1 MLRTIRAFLWMRW
14 RVSRNAFKTRQRD
27 SLEQI
32 SRALGA
38 LAPIFLLLMLV
49 PTVLAL
55 SGGGLFLGWKMGQAG
70 TAMIWES
77 VAFLGLRVGL
87 ALGTL
92 TVLIAP
98 MVRSSRGTGS
108 ETTRLLLLPIR
119 RGVLH
124 ASEVVA
130 ALSDPW
136 LGVMFPALILFPLGI
151 VIGGSILG
159 GALSLVAALLFVT
172 ILMLAV
178 SLASFFIALIFRKRK
193 RAERFTAVLIVLLSM
208 SGLIFGFVGDRWED
222 NIEAK
227 KDPPRSGT
235 EGAEDTAAQEPNLLV
250 SQHVDR
256 KLPAAAGLLPS
267 EAFARVVDAGIEGR
281 GAETGLQ
288 FVVLLSWT
296 GVLYTGSRWTYSRL
310 LETPEAGGASDKMGA
325 GYRAGALPGVRP
337 EVAAV
342 AFATMRLALRTVRG
356 KTSVYLNFVV
366 MGMAYVLLMR
376 QLTDVALPMGLSF
389 GLGIGFAGGFFTLIS
404 LQPIMANVFAVD
416 SNGLTLQLLSP
427 LATADILQGKVIGS
441 ALLVT
446 ISTALCFGI
455 GLVLDA
461 SGSPLLWL
469 VGLVILLSMF
479 LVFAPIAMLLSAT
492 FPKVADL
499 SRMGKDGNP
508 QPIAGFIAF
517 LAVPLLLIPPGLT
530 AAATLLVA
538 RSVLLTAAGALVWL
552 GISMT
557 IYTVMMRGL
566 ARLFERRRENLL
578 LVATGR

>member
-14 RVSRNAFKTRQRD
+14 RVSRNAFKTSRRD

-38 LAPIFLLLMLV
+38 LAPVFMLLMLV

-55 SGGGLFLGWKMGQAG
+55 AAGGLFLGWKMGQAG
-70 TAMIWES
+70 TVMIWKS
-77 VAFLGLRVGL
+77 FAFLGLRGGL
-87 ALGTL
+87 AVGTI

-119 RGVLH
+119 RGMLH

-136 LGVMFPALILFPLGI
+136 LGVLFPALVLFPIGI
-151 VIGGSILG
+151 AIGGSFFG
-159 GALSLVAALLFVT
+159 GAVSLIGAILFVA

-193 RAERFTAVLIVLLSM
+193 RAERFTAVLIVVLSM
-208 SGLIFGFVGDRWED
+208 SGLIFGFAGEHWENQLED
-222 NIEAK
+222 KRDAK
-227 KDPPRSGT
+227 RVGT
-235 EGAEDTAAQEPNLLV
+235 EAAEEAAARDPNLTL
-250 SQHVDR
+250 SQHIDR
-256 KLPAAAGLLPS
+256 QLPFIVGVLPS
-267 EAFARVVDAGIEGR
+267 EAFLRVVEAGVDGHV
-281 GAETGLQ
+281 AKLGLNLI
-288 FVVLLSWT
+288 VLAVWATL
-296 GVLYTGSRWTYSRL
+296 LYSSSRWAYSRL
-310 LETPEAGGASDKMGA
+310 LETPETGGGDGAMGA
-325 GYRAGALPGVRP
+325 GFRAGTLPGIRP
-337 EVAAV
+337 AVAAV

-356 KTSVYLNFVV
+356 KTAVYLNFVITA
-366 MGMAYVLLMR
+366 MIYVILMR
-376 QLTDVALPMGLSF
+376 ELSDVVLPTGLSF

-404 LQPIMANVFAVD
+404 LQPIMANVFAID

-427 LATADILQGKVIGS
+427 LSTSDILHGKVVGS
-441 ALLVT
+441 ALLVA

-455 GLVLDA
+455 GFVLDA
-461 SGSPLLWL
+461 NGSPLVWL
-469 VGLVILLSMF
+469 SGLLILVAMFLVYAPMSILLSA
-479 LVFAPIAMLLSAT
+479 V

-517 LAVPLLLIPPGLT
+517 IAVPLLLILPGLT
-530 AAATLLVA
+530 AAATLMIA
-538 RSVLLTAAGALVWL
+538 ESSLLTLAGALVWL
-552 GISMT
+552 GVALAV
-557 IYTVMMRGL
+557 YVVMMRGL
-566 ARLFERRRENLL
+566 MGLFERRRENLL